1 MATWIAHLRIAENLL
16 AEIPGLDAGS
26 FATGSIAPDSGV
38 PDEKWEKFT
47 PPPEVSHF
55 ATRPFSHQE
64 ALEAAGLSWRLADL
78 AFYRQYL
85 VPPPEGKRFS
95 FLLGYFFH
103 LVTDNL
109 WEVEIGQP
117 SIRRFTSE
125 SRTCSCRPPVMSSSA
140 RRSSA

>member
-55 ATRPFSHQE
+55 ATRPFSIQTWYQE
-64 ALEAAGLSWRLADL
+64 QNDKVQALYGWPFSYLSQAEMDRFVAVTAQELSLAYHRLFGVHVDTAEW
-78 AFYRQYL
+78 
-85 VPPPEGKRFS
+85 V
-95 FLLGYFFH
+95 
-103 LVTDNL
+103 
-109 WEVEIGQP
+109 
-117 SIRRFTSE
+117 
-125 SRTCSCRPPVMSSSA
+125 SA
-140 RRSSA
+140 LQLPGR